1 MQPLKGGAGDERTA
15 VRHSGRPQ
23 QLVSSFPSL
32 RLLVFFTSSV
42 LLLML
47 RSTFFLPRLMLF
59 KWRTSYFSFPAVHML
74 SAVLRWSTQL
84 VTQTALTAAAFVRY
98 TWTPFIIQRTQTK
111 LTVRFLSLCCHDS
124 PTLYSPASV
133 VPHLS
138 LPALFLPLL
147 SFLTSPAICRSFL
160 FRFLLRTISACL
172 PCYSCCWRAVSWTE
186 ILLIRVCLFFFSC
199 LWKNWG
205 NSHPKIFIY
214 YRAQTVTHWSHGII
228 FILPLH

>member
-111 LTVRFLSLCCHDS
+111 WLFAFFHCVVM
-124 PTLYSPASV
+124 TLQPSIPQ
-133 VPHLS
+133 PQW
-138 LPALFLPLL
+138 
-147 SFLTSPAICRSFL
+147 FLTSLSQLSFSLCSLSLHPQQSVAPFYFVFSFAPSLPVFRATVVADEQFLEQKFFL
-160 FRFLLRTISACL
+160 FVFVCSFFLAFERT
-172 PCYSCCWRAVSWTE
+172 
-186 ILLIRVCLFFFSC
+186 
-199 LWKNWG
+199 G
-205 NSHPKIFIY
+205 G
-214 YRAQTVTHWSHGII
+214 TVTQRSLYTIEHKQ
-228 FILPLH
+228 